1 MSSTTP
7 LTLEEEVKEL
17 KRINILLVQRLE
29 EIANFVDSIYNATKK
44 SSDYEYNLQ
53 TSEHMEW
60 KW

>member
-7 LTLEEEVKEL
+7 FTLEEEVKEL

-29 EIANFVDSIYNATKK
+29 EIANFVDSIYKATKEK
-44 SSDYEYNLQ
+44 SNYDYNLQ